1 MRTVVVVVLLGG
13 VFWWFWGRTLEPVR
27 VIRAQLQAI
36 NQGQYDQAYNYLSTD
51 AQSRVSM
58 QEFQAL
64 AQGNSRIMRTYDST
78 FLSRKIENNVATI
91 GGSLKGEDGQVSE
104 VQYVLVKS
112 GGQWMIQSF
121 KW

>member
-1 MRTVVVVVLLGG
+1 MRIVVVVVLLGG
-13 VFWWFWGRTLEPVR
+13 VFWWLWGRTLEPVR

-36 NQGQYDQAYNYLSTD
+36 NEGQYEQAYRYLSTD

-58 QEFQAL
+58 EEFLAL
-64 AQGNSRIMRTYDST
+64 VRGNSRIMRTYDST

-91 GGSLKGEDGQVSE
+91 DGSVKGEDGQVSD
-104 VQYVLVKS
+104 VRYVLMKS